1 VIVAVFS
8 DVHANLPA
16 LDSFIAATRCTADA
30 YLCLGDVVNYGPW
43 NDECLEAVHSLPGIV
58 LLEGNHERLFN
69 GVDPIA
75 REKSLVQDFFCHSSR
90 FFSRRDLIAALPHD
104 YRLGTFV
111 CTHTIDGD
119 RVYPDTQIEVGHD
132 YIVGHTHHQFAIE
145 RFSHTI
151 VNAGSVGQN
160 RRCINVISY
169 ALYDTQTGRVTLC
182 GEKYRFD
189 LFLSELEARKYPQNC
204 IDYYARKPRQN

>member
-1 VIVAVFS
+1 M
-8 DVHANLPA
+8 
-16 LDSFIAATRCTADA
+16 
-30 YLCLGDVVNYGPW
+30 NYGPW
-43 NDECLEAVHSLPGIV
+43 NDDCLEAVHALPGIV

-75 REKSLVQDFFCHSSR
+75 SEKSLVRDFFRQSSR

-111 CTHTIDGD
+111 CTHTIDRN
-119 RVYPDTQIEVGHD
+119 RVYPDTQIKVGYD
-132 YIVGHTHHQFAIE
+132 YMVGHTHHQFVIE
-145 RFSHTI
+145 RSSHTI
-151 VNAGSVGQN
+151 VNPGSVGQN

-182 GEKYRFD
+182 EEKYRFD

-204 IDYYARKPRQN
+204 VDYYARKPRHN